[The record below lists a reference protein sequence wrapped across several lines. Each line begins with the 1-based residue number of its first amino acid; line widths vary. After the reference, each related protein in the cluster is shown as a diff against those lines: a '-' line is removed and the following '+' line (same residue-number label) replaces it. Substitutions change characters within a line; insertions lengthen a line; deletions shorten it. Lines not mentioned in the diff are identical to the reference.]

1 MSADPPAMSV
11 TGLLRCGLRRKVTHY
26 FAFSEQFFL
35 TQFFLSEFFIKV
47 NAAVPP
53 KTIIFAL

>member
-35 TQFFLSEFFIKV
+35 SEFFIKV

-53 KTIIFAL
+53 KIIIFAL